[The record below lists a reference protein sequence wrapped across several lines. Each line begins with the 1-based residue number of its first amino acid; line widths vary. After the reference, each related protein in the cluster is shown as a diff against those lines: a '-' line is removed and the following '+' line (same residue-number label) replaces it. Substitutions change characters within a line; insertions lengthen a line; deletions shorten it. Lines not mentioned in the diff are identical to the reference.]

1 MNNVPNVQL
10 QQIINQLNQLT
21 DNFNQRMDRLERRFD
36 GLETKFEHQ
45 SVFEHNNVKVYD
57 VNINS
62 NQNSMA
68 RLQNHHASSP
78 TDALT
83 PLVNLATG
91 QDIPNFPADSNS
103 ITRLTAPQ
111 VRGILQ
117 ELGQRLPDNPGVVA
131 SRRLLRIQIG
141 LQADQVSRA

>member
-1 MNNVPNVQL
+1 MNQQPLPDFTQAGVYFGQASNELQQQFQLMNNVPNVQL
-10 QQIINQLNQLT
+10 QQIINQLNRLT

-103 ITRLTAPQ
+103 ITRLT
-111 VRGILQ
+111 GESTHIF
-117 ELGQRLPDNPGVVA
+117 
-131 SRRLLRIQIG
+131 
-141 LQADQVSRA
+141 